1 MRLDQYVVQYH
12 QFPSRT
18 KAAEAIRRGDVL
30 VNGLMVKPSMVISDA
45 DVVTVLR
52 LPQYVSRS
60 ADKLLEALD
69 AFGIDLTNHVV
80 LDIGSST
87 GGFTQ
92 VALERHAARV
102 IAVDVG
108 TDQMDASL
116 RHDSRVS
123 LHEQTNFKQLLPAA
137 LPLIHTTLI
146 DVSFIST
153 IEHLPH
159 LFQFGTQW
167 LCLIKPQFETKGLGL
182 VHGVVRDQDHI
193 DRAMDRLRDV
203 VALHHK
209 QLRATLPCR
218 TIGKTGNQE
227 YMVWIT

>member
-30 VNGLMVKPSMVISDA
+30 VNDQRAKPSMLISES
-45 DVVTVLR
+45 DVVKVLR

-92 VALERHAARV
+92 VALERNAAKV

-108 TDQMDASL
+108 TDQMDESL
-116 RHDSRVS
+116 RHDSRVT
-123 LHEQTNFKQLLPAA
+123 LHEQTNFKQLSPAS

-159 LFQFGTQW
+159 VFQFGTQW

-182 VHGVVRDQDHI
+182 IHGVVRDHDHI
-193 DRAMDRLRDV
+193 ERAMNRLRDV

-209 QLRATLPCR
+209 QLRAILPCR
-218 TIGKTGNQE
+218 TMGKTGNQE